1 MRLNQS
7 RRLILS
13 SSLSVF
19 LSGCGAPNYAPSTIH
34 MTVEKVESEA
44 PANTEDIPALV
55 KVTTTVPTM
64 SGEKESDTF
73 DVVATNLPVRD
84 LLFALARDAE
94 INMDIDAKVG
104 GLITMSALDQT
115 LDAIIARIA
124 EQIPIRVVRIGDAL
138 VIKNDEPYY
147 KRYHLDY
154 LSASRTYS
162 SSASSGGVGGGIAS
176 VSNTASND
184 FWLSFE
190 TSIAAILGITIASGT
205 GESSVAGIQGE
216 RKDVLEQSLGDAAQ
230 YSTKNTYDFNTNTGI
245 LMVYAPERL
254 QKQVQQYID
263 ESLDIAKR
271 QVLLE
276 ATVVEVILNNQYS
289 QGIDWSIFNQYAA
302 EGLVLYSGGNIGG
315 AAAALREIIEEF
327 TISETKY
334 FPIGEPGE
342 LQEFADLGEFEK
354 NAGKDLKITNF
365 SSSVEEVRDIS
376 DEVVGYNVNRQ
387 YTAQRVNKEA
397 TDLRA
402 GGLVPLTPSV
412 PGAAFTGAF
421 RVGDISAAV
430 QLLDAFGDAK
440 VLSSPRLSVLN
451 NQPGLLR
458 VVDQEVYFNI
468 EINEDVDAESGQVI
482 SRTYE
487 VTENTVDVGFSLNV
501 LPHITNS
508 GEVFLNLKPSV
519 TRILDYRRA
528 PTPAAVGG
536 NSGAVD
542 NLVPITRVRELE
554 SVMTLRDGEIAV
566 LGGLLEDR
574 TSDNNSSVPGLADL
588 PGIGFLF
595 QKKNESTYKT
605 EFVVFIKAKIIK
617 NPSLYGDYADYRK
630 LLPDAGFIIRDRSD
644 MAVPRKQRDSR

>member
-1 MRLNQS
+1 M
-7 RRLILS
+7 
-13 SSLSVF
+13 
-19 LSGCGAPNYAPSTIH
+19 P
-34 MTVEKVESEA
+34 K
-44 PANTEDIPALV
+44 
-55 KVTTTVPTM
+55 
-64 SGEKESDTF
+64 
-73 DVVATNLPVRD
+73 
-84 LLFALARDAE
+84 

-104 GLITMSALDQT
+104 GLVTMSALDQT

-162 SSASSGGVGGGIAS
+162 SFASSGGVGGGIAS
-176 VSNTASND
+176 VSNTTSND

-190 TSIAAILGITIASGT
+190 TSIAAILGITIVSGI

-254 QKQVQQYID
+254 QKQVRQYID

-276 ATVVEVILNNQYS
+276 ATVVEVILNNQYR

-302 EGLVLYSGGNIGG
+302 EGLALYSGGNVGG

-327 TISETKY
+327 TTSETRY
-334 FPIGEPGE
+334 FSDVNKLEQLLTSSE
-342 LQEFADLGEFEK
+342 YKEFAERGEFEK
-354 NAGKDLKITNF
+354 NADKDLKITEF
-365 SSSVEEVRDIS
+365 SSSVEEVRDRL

-387 YTAQRVNKEA
+387 YTAQRVNRGA

-421 RVGDISAAV
+421 RVGDVSAAV

-468 EINEDVDAESGQVI
+468 EINEDVDGESGQVI

-487 VTENTVDVGFSLNV
+487 VTENIVDVGFSLNV
-501 LPHITNS
+501 LPHITNN

-574 TSDNNSSVPGLADL
+574 TSNNNSSVPGLADL
-588 PGIGFLF
+588 PGIGVLF

-630 LLPDAGFIIRDRSD
+630 LLPDADFIIRDRSD
-644 MAVPRKQRDSR
+644 MAVSRKQRDSR

>member
-1 MRLNQS
+1 
-7 RRLILS
+7 
-13 SSLSVF
+13 
-19 LSGCGAPNYAPSTIH
+19 

-44 PANTEDIPALV
+44 PINTEDIPALV

-73 DVVATNLPVRD
+73 DVVVANLPVRD

-104 GLITMSALDQT
+104 GLVTMSALDQT

-162 SSASSGGVGGGIAS
+162 SFASSGGVGGGIAS
-176 VSNTASND
+176 VSNTTSND

-190 TSIAAILGITIASGT
+190 TSIAAILGITIVSGI

-254 QKQVQQYID
+254 QKQVRQYID

-276 ATVVEVILNNQYS
+276 ATVVEVILNNQYR
-289 QGIDWSIFNQYAA
+289 QGIDWSLFNQYAA
-302 EGLVLYSGGNIGG
+302 EGLALYSGGNIGG

-354 NAGKDLKITNF
+354 NAGKDLKITEF
-365 SSSVEEVRDIS
+365 SSSVEEVRDTSDES

-387 YTAQRVNKEA
+387 YTAQRVNRGA

-421 RVGDISAAV
+421 RVGDVSAAV

-468 EINEDVDAESGQVI
+468 EINEDVDGESGQVI

-501 LPHITNS
+501 LPHITNN

-588 PGIGFLF
+588 PGIGVLF

-630 LLPDAGFIIRDRSD
+630 LLPDADFIIRDRSD

>member
-1 MRLNQS
+1 
-7 RRLILS
+7 
-13 SSLSVF
+13 
-19 LSGCGAPNYAPSTIH
+19 
-34 MTVEKVESEA
+34 MTVEKVESED
-44 PANTEDIPALV
+44 PVNTEDIPALV

-73 DVVATNLPVRD
+73 DVVVANLPVRD
-84 LLFALARDAE
+84 LLFVLARDAE

-104 GLITMSALDQT
+104 GLVTMSALDQT

-162 SSASSGGVGGGIAS
+162 SFASSGGVGGGIAS
-176 VSNTASND
+176 VSNTTSND

-190 TSIAAILGITIASGT
+190 TSIAAILGITIVSGI

-254 QKQVQQYID
+254 QKQVRQYID

-276 ATVVEVILNNQYS
+276 ATVVEVILNNQYR

-302 EGLVLYSGGNIGG
+302 EGLALYSGGNIGG

-327 TISETKY
+327 TISETRY
-334 FPIGEPGE
+334 FPIDESGG
-342 LQEFADLGEFEK
+342 LQKFAELGEFEK
-354 NAGKDLKITNF
+354 NAGKDLKITDF
-365 SSSVEEVRDIS
+365 SSSVEEVRDTS
-376 DEVVGYNVNRQ
+376 DESSEVVGYNVNRQ
-387 YTAQRVNKEA
+387 YTAQRVNRGA
-397 TDLRA
+397 TGLRA

-421 RVGDISAAV
+421 RVGDVSAAV

-468 EINEDVDAESGQVI
+468 EINEDVDGESGQVI

-588 PGIGFLF
+588 PGIGVLF

-630 LLPDAGFIIRDRSD
+630 LLPDADFIIRDRSD

>member
-1 MRLNQS
+1 
-7 RRLILS
+7 
-13 SSLSVF
+13 
-19 LSGCGAPNYAPSTIH
+19 

-44 PANTEDIPALV
+44 PINTEDIPALV

-73 DVVATNLPVRD
+73 DVVVANLPVRD

-104 GLITMSALDQT
+104 GLVTMSALDQT

-162 SSASSGGVGGGIAS
+162 SFASSGGVGGGIAS

-184 FWLSFE
+184 FWLGFE

-254 QKQVQQYID
+254 QKQVRQYID

-302 EGLVLYSGGNIGG
+302 EGLALYSGGNVGG

-334 FPIGEPGE
+334 FSILESGE

-354 NAGKDLKITNF
+354 NAGKDLKITEF
-365 SSSVEEVRDIS
+365 SSSVEEVRNTS
-376 DEVVGYNVNRQ
+376 DESDELVGYNVNRQ
-387 YTAQRVNKEA
+387 YTAQRVNRGA
-397 TDLRA
+397 TGLRA

-421 RVGDISAAV
+421 RVGDVSAAV

-588 PGIGFLF
+588 PGIGVLF

-630 LLPDAGFIIRDRSD
+630 LLPDAAFIIRDRSD
-644 MAVPRKQRDSR
+644 MAVPRKQIDSR

>member
-1 MRLNQS
+1 
-7 RRLILS
+7 
-13 SSLSVF
+13 
-19 LSGCGAPNYAPSTIH
+19 
-34 MTVEKVESEA
+34 MTVEKVESED
-44 PANTEDIPALV
+44 PVNTEDIPALV

-73 DVVATNLPVRD
+73 DVVVANLPVRD

-104 GLITMSALDQT
+104 GLVTMSALDQT

-162 SSASSGGVGGGIAS
+162 SFASSGGVGGGIAS
-176 VSNTASND
+176 VSNTTSND

-190 TSIAAILGITIASGT
+190 TSIAAILGITIVSGI

-254 QKQVQQYID
+254 QKQVRQYID

-276 ATVVEVILNNQYS
+276 ATVVEVILNNQYR
-289 QGIDWSIFNQYAA
+289 QGIDWSLFNQYAA
-302 EGLVLYSGGNIGG
+302 EGLALYSGGNIGG
-315 AAAALREIIEEF
+315 AVAALREIIEEF

-334 FPIGEPGE
+334 FPLDDLLES
-342 LQEFADLGEFEK
+342 QEYKEFTERGEFEK
-354 NAGKDLKITNF
+354 NAGKDLKITDF
-365 SSSVEEVRDIS
+365 SSSVEEVRNTSDESDES
-376 DEVVGYNVNRQ
+376 DEVDSVDEVIGYNVNRQ
-387 YTAQRVNKEA
+387 YTAQRVNRGA
-397 TDLRA
+397 TGLRA

-468 EINEDVDAESGQVI
+468 EINEDVDGESGQVI

-588 PGIGFLF
+588 PGIGVLF

-630 LLPDAGFIIRDRSD
+630 LLPDADFIIRDRSD
-644 MAVPRKQRDSR
+644 MAVSRKQRDSR